1 MTNSPH
7 ITGTGLGRIAAALAA
22 LALALTASPIVANAT
37 HDGARTAVGAECCG
51 P

>member
-7 ITGTGLGRIAAALAA
+7 ITRTGLGRIAAALAA
-22 LALALTASPIVANAT
+22 LALALAASPIVANAT
-37 HDGARTAVGAECCG
+37 HDGTRNANAECCG

>member
-7 ITGTGLGRIAAALAA
+7 ITRTGLGRIAAALAA
-22 LALALTASPIVANAT
+22 LALALAASPIVANAT
-37 HDGARTAVGAECCG
+37 DHSARTAGAECCG

>member
-1 MTNSPH
+1 MPTSHH
-7 ITGTGLGRIAAALAA
+7 ITRTGLGRIAAALAA

-37 HDGARTAVGAECCG
+37 QANTVRSANAECCG